1 MFFKSSRTIR
11 LAPLALT
18 AIATVTVASTAIPAQ
33 AATKTTAKAT
43 STATKATKA
52 TKARK
57 ATKKVAK
64 KTTANTVAPTT
75 ATTVPTTVATTAV
88 ATAVAATAP
97 TSSPKAEPVSLKG
110 RKLVVY
116 SGRAERLIKPII
128 SQFEFETG
136 VEVSVRFADS
146 AELAATLLEEGDR
159 TKANIFFAQDAGA
172 LGALT
177 KEKRFAKIPT
187 ATLNRVDVKYRADDA
202 TWVGISGRARVF
214 VFDPRQITSPPKSI
228 KDLIDPKYRG
238 KVGYVP
244 TNASFQS
251 FVTAM
256 RVSTGDAATKDWL
269 TAFKNNRPVVF
280 PSNGAVVV
288 AANKGEIAVGLV
300 SHYYLYERIAAD
312 GKSNVYV
319 QNEYPEKGDLGGL
332 VNVAGIGILKESAT
346 DPAAL
351 AFVEFMLGKEAQTY
365 FADKTFEYP
374 LVPSV
379 ARHPT
384 LPPIQTVEGPAI
396 DLSKLDSL
404 KETLE
409 LLRSVGML

>member
-1 MFFKSSRTIR
+1 MLFKSATRTT
-11 LAPLALT
+11 LLT
-18 AIATVTVASTAIPAQ
+18 AAGLSIATLLASALPAQ
-33 AATKTTAKAT
+33 AATKTTAKGT
-43 STATKATKA
+43 KTTKAKN
-52 TKARK
+52 
-57 ATKKVAK
+57 AK
-64 KTTANTVAPTT
+64 PVKTTRKGTT
-75 ATTVPTTVATTAV
+75 ATTVPTTTAKPTITTAPAAVATTA
-88 ATAVAATAP
+88 
-97 TSSPKAEPVSLKG
+97 PKAEPVSLKG

-136 VEVSVRFADS
+136 AEVSVRYADS

-177 KEKRFAKIPT
+177 KEKRFAKIPS
-187 ATLNRVDVKYRADDA
+187 ATLNRVDAKYRADDA
-202 TWVGISGRARVF
+202 TWVGVSGRARVF
-214 VFDPRQITSPPKSI
+214 VFDPRQTTSPPKSI

-244 TNASFQS
+244 TNVSFQS

-256 RVSTGDAATKDWL
+256 RVTVGDATTKEWL
-269 TAFKNNRPVVF
+269 TAFKNNKPVVF

-288 AANKGEIAVGLV
+288 AANKGEITVGLV
-300 SHYYLYERIAAD
+300 NHYYLYERIAAD

-332 VNVAGIGILKESAT
+332 VNVAGIGILKESAA

-351 AFVEFMLGKEAQTY
+351 AFVDFMLGKEAQTY

-409 LLRSVGML
+409 MLRTVGML

>member
-1 MFFKSSRTIR
+1 MLFNSSARNALLLTVSSTVVAL
-11 LAPLALT
+11 LASA
-18 AIATVTVASTAIPAQ
+18 VPAH
-33 AATKTTAKAT
+33 AATKTTTKATAKAT
-43 STATKATKA
+43 AKA
-52 TKARK
+52 
-57 ATKKVAK
+57 AK
-64 KTTANTVAPTT
+64 KTTKRATAAVKTTKPGAATAATTKPTATTAATTTVAAATTTPAAAPTT
-75 ATTVPTTVATTAV
+75 A
-88 ATAVAATAP
+88 
-97 TSSPKAEPVSLKG
+97 PKAEPVSLKG

-128 SQFEFETG
+128 NQFEFETG
-136 VEVSVRFADS
+136 VEVSVRYADS

-159 TKANIFFAQDAGA
+159 TKANVFFAQDAGA

-177 KEKRFAKIPT
+177 KEKRFAKIPA
-187 ATLNRVDVKYRADDA
+187 ATLNRVDPKYRADDA
-202 TWVGISGRARVF
+202 TWVGVSGRARVF
-214 VFDPRQITSPPKSI
+214 VYDPRQISTPPKSI

-251 FVTAM
+251 FVTAL
-256 RVSTGDAATKDWL
+256 RVSAGEDAAKEWL
-269 TAFKNNRPVVF
+269 TAFKNNKPVVY

-288 AANKGEIAVGLV
+288 AANKGDIAVGLV
-300 SHYYLYERIAAD
+300 NHYYLYERIAAD
-312 GKSNVYV
+312 GASNVYV
-319 QNEYPEKGDLGGL
+319 RNEYPEKGDLGGL
-332 VNVAGIGILKESAT
+332 VNVAGVGILKDSAA
-346 DPAAL
+346 DPASL

-365 FADKTFEYP
+365 FAEKTFEYP

-379 ARHPT
+379 ARHPS

-404 KETLE
+404 KQTLD

>member
-1 MFFKSSRTIR
+1 MLFNSSARNALLLTVSSTVVAL
-11 LAPLALT
+11 LASA
-18 AIATVTVASTAIPAQ
+18 VPAH
-33 AATKTTAKAT
+33 AATKTT
-43 STATKATKA
+43 TKATAKA
-52 TKARK
+52 
-57 ATKKVAK
+57 AK
-64 KTTANTVAPTT
+64 KTTKRTAAVKTTKPGAPTTKPTVTTAATTTVAAAATTTATTAPTT
-75 ATTVPTTVATTAV
+75 A
-88 ATAVAATAP
+88 
-97 TSSPKAEPVSLKG
+97 PKADPVALKG

-116 SGRAERLIKPII
+116 SGRAERLLKPII
-128 SQFEFETG
+128 TQFEFATG
-136 VEVSVRFADS
+136 VEVSVRYADS

-159 TKANIFFAQDAGA
+159 TKANVFFAQDAGA

-177 KEKRFAKIPT
+177 KEKRFAKIPA
-187 ATLNRVDVKYRADDA
+187 ATLNRVDPKYRADDA
-202 TWVGISGRARVF
+202 TWVGVSGRARVF
-214 VFDPRQITSPPKSI
+214 VYDPRQISTPPKSI

-251 FVTAM
+251 FVTAL
-256 RVSTGDAATKDWL
+256 RVSAGEDAAKEWL
-269 TAFKNNRPVVF
+269 TAFKNNRPVVY

-300 SHYYLYERIAAD
+300 NHYYLYERIAAD
-312 GKSNVYV
+312 GASNVYV
-319 QNEYPEKGDLGGL
+319 RNEYPEKGDLGGL
-332 VNVAGIGILKESAT
+332 VNVAGVGILKDSAA
-346 DPAAL
+346 DPASL

-365 FADKTFEYP
+365 FAEKTFEYP

-379 ARHPT
+379 ARHPS

-404 KETLE
+404 KQTLD

>member
-1 MFFKSSRTIR
+1 MLFNSSARN
-11 LAPLALT
+11 ALL
-18 AIATVTVASTAIPAQ
+18 VTVGSSVVALLASAVPAH
-33 AATKTTAKAT
+33 AATKTTTKTTAKA
-43 STATKATKA
+43 
-52 TKARK
+52 
-57 ATKKVAK
+57 AK
-64 KTTANTVAPTT
+64 KTTKRVTSAVKTTKPVTTTPATTKPTATTAATTTVAAAATTTPTTAPTT
-75 ATTVPTTVATTAV
+75 
-88 ATAVAATAP
+88 
-97 TSSPKAEPVSLKG
+97 SPKADPVALKG

-116 SGRAERLIKPII
+116 SGRAERLLKPII
-128 SQFEFETG
+128 TQFEFATG
-136 VEVSVRFADS
+136 VEVSVRYADS

-159 TKANIFFAQDAGA
+159 TKANVFFAQDAGA

-187 ATLNRVDVKYRADDA
+187 ATLNRVDPKYRADDA
-202 TWVGISGRARVF
+202 TWVGVSGRARVF
-214 VFDPRQITSPPKSI
+214 VYDPRQISTPPKSI

-251 FVTAM
+251 FVTAL
-256 RVSTGDAATKDWL
+256 RVSAGEDAAKEWL
-269 TAFKNNRPVVF
+269 NAFKNNKPVVY

-288 AANKGEIAVGLV
+288 AANKGDIAVGLV
-300 SHYYLYERIAAD
+300 NHYYLYERIAAD
-312 GKSNVYV
+312 GASNVYV
-319 QNEYPEKGDLGGL
+319 RNEYPEKGDLGGL
-332 VNVAGIGILKESAT
+332 VNVAGVGILKDSAA
-346 DPAAL
+346 DPASL

-365 FADKTFEYP
+365 FAEKTFEYP

-379 ARHPT
+379 ARHPS

-404 KETLE
+404 KQTLD